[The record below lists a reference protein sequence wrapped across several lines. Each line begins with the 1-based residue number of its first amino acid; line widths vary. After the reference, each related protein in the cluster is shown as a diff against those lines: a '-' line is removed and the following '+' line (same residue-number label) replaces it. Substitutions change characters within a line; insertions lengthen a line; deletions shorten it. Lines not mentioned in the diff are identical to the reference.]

1 MPGML
6 STSEAAALAGT
17 SRFTVE
23 REIRRGNLEAEKVS
37 GRWLIAEAEAKRWAA
52 SYVPFREQHER
63 HETPPNADG
72 PGNRRPVGHPQA
84 SAHALTPSRRLFP
97 LSSYRTAG
105 TGSLGQ
111 DAHAA
116 AFRTRSNAFSSAPV
130 VTPSRSA
137 ASARE

>member
-63 HETPPNADG
+63 HETP
-72 PGNRRPVGHPQA
+72 R
-84 SAHALTPSRRLFP
+84 TP
-97 LSSYRTAG
+97 TAPA
-105 TGSLGQ
+105 T
-111 DAHAA
+111 DA
-116 AFRTRSNAFSSAPV
+116 
-130 VTPSRSA
+130 RSA
-137 ASARE
+137 IRKLPPMR